1 MRFMD
6 IKIIVL
12 GNQWAASGHQ
22 RGTFV
27 PFPFW
32 GTRDTM
38 GDTHTLRHKD
48 CPVCK
53 QANALAMRKKS
64 MRNLGLVEA
73 GAIWL
78 SQKEWKRR
86 KPRTLEAGRCYLH
99 SLVEFFGDIPL
110 RDLNPGSLL
119 AYQTER
125 SKTAGASYINH
136 ELNALSQMLKQAGL
150 WDKLRPY
157 YAPLKE
163 PEWQKPKVFTAEQE
177 QRIFDQAKEDP
188 NLELAE
194 IVFSITRFTG
204 VSGSELRLAR
214 IRQVDLVNMDF
225 EVTGDTTKNT
235 IRPRH
240 IPLNANTAELFL
252 RALNRAAKRGAYMPY
267 HFLFPLRVNRALWN
281 PNKPASR
288 SWLRCQTKKLRD
300 STGIEHLRPHI
311 WRHQIATEML
321 EQGKPPEAVKAV
333 LGWCSEKMFSTYCH
347 VRREAK
353 LDAMSAAG
361 SSRIE
366 AKSEVMEKLLDA
378 EFHLR
383 KDGQSARADEILA
396 TIRILQ
402 GAKKSPQSFPQAGKK
417 IIQFPS

>member
-1 MRFMD
+1 MTDVTGEIPDSDVR
-6 IKIIVL
+6 L
-12 GNQWAASGHQ
+12 
-22 RGTFV
+22 R
-27 PFPFW
+27 
-32 GTRDTM
+32 
-38 GDTHTLRHKD
+38 HTVRHKD

-53 QANALAMRKKS
+53 QANALATRKKS
-64 MRNLGLVEA
+64 MRNLGLAEA

-86 KPRTLEAGRCYLH
+86 KPRTLEAARCYLH
-99 SLVEFFGDIPL
+99 GLIAFFGDIPL

-150 WDKLRPY
+150 WDKLKPY

-177 QRIFDQAKEDP
+177 QRIFDSAREDP

-204 VSGSELRLAR
+204 VCGSELRLAR
-214 IRQVDLVNMDF
+214 IRQVDLEGMNF
-225 EVTGDTTKNT
+225 EVSGDTTKNT

-240 IPLNANTAELFL
+240 IPLDSNTCTLFR
-252 RALNRAAKRGAYMPY
+252 RAIERAARIGAYQPY
-267 HFLFPLRVNRALWN
+267 HYLFPLRVNRALWN

-288 SWLRCQTKKLRD
+288 SWLRAQTKKLRD
-300 STGIEHLRPHI
+300 ATGVEHLRPHA
-311 WRHQIATEML
+311 WRHQIATEIL
-321 EQGKPPEAVKAV
+321 EQGKPPETVKQV
-333 LGWCSEKMFSTYCH
+333 LGWCSDKMFSTYCH

-353 LDAMSAAG
+353 LDVLSAAG
-361 SSRIE
+361 QQRSDT
-366 AKSEVMEKLLDA
+366 KSEAMQSLLDA
-378 EFHLR
+378 EFQLR
-383 KDGQSARADEILA
+383 KAGQSDRADEIMA

-402 GAKKSPQSFPQAGKK
+402 GAKKSPQSFPQVDKK

>member
-1 MRFMD
+1 MPTVTSGRD
-6 IKIIVL
+6 I
-12 GNQWAASGHQ
+12 SGVSSGATQ
-22 RGTFV
+22 Q
-27 PFPFW
+27 
-32 GTRDTM
+32 
-38 GDTHTLRHKD
+38 HTLRHKN

-53 QANALAMRKKS
+53 QANALALRKKS
-64 MRNLGLVEA
+64 MAVLGLVEA
-73 GAIWL
+73 GEIWL

-86 KPRTLEAGRCYLH
+86 KPRTLEAARCYLH
-99 SLVEFFGDIPL
+99 SLVAFFGDIPL
-110 RDLNPGSLL
+110 REISPGSLL
-119 AYQTER
+119 AYQTTR
-125 SKTAGASYINH
+125 AKSAGASYINH

-150 WDKLRPY
+150 WDKIKPY

-163 PEWQKPKVFTAEQE
+163 PEWQKPKVFTAEEE
-177 QRIFDQAKEDP
+177 QRIFDQAREDP

-194 IVFSITRFTG
+194 IVFSITRLTG
-204 VSGSELRLAR
+204 VSGSELRLAH
-214 IRQVDLVNMDF
+214 IRQLDLDGLDF

-240 IPLNANTAELFL
+240 IPLDSVTADLFR
-252 RALNRAAKRGAYMPY
+252 RALNRAARLGAYMPY
-267 HFLFPLRVNRALWN
+267 HYLFPLRVNRALWD

-300 STGIEHLRPHI
+300 GTGVGHLRPHI

-333 LGWCSEKMFSTYCH
+333 LGWCSEKMFATYCH

-353 LDAMSAAG
+353 LDALSAAG
-361 SSRIE
+361 GRTDGR
-366 AKSEVMEKLLDA
+366 SEVMDKLLDA
-378 EFHLR
+378 EVHLR
-383 KDGQSARADEILA
+383 KAGMSDRADEILA

-402 GAKKSPQSFPQAGKK
+402 GAKKPVFGFPHNGKK